1 MRSYA
6 VIPPLMLDSKQRRYS
21 FINNNGLITDLPKVA
36 KENEYYNIWTDS
48 EKEIFKEK
56 FLQHPKN
63 FGVIASY
70 LEKKTV
76 CECVAYYYRSKKTEH
91 YKRLL
96 SKWNITNAIIRIQS
110 LVRSK

>member
-6 VIPPLMLDSKQRRYS
+6 VIPPLMLDLKQRRYC
-21 FINNNGLITDLPKVA
+21 FINNNGLLTDLPKVA
-36 KENEYYNIWTDS
+36 KENEYFNTWTDA
-48 EKEIFKEK
+48 EKDIFKEK

-70 LEKKTV
+70 LEKKNV
-76 CECVAYYYRSKKTEH
+76 CECVAYYYMSKKTEQ

-96 SKWNITNAIIRIQS
+96 SKS
-110 LVRSK
+110 S

>member
-6 VIPPLMLDSKQRRYS
+6 VIPPLMLDLKQRRYS

-36 KENEYYNIWTDS
+36 KENEYFNIWTES

-76 CECVAYYYRSKKTEH
+76 CECVAYYYLSKKTKN
-91 YKRLL
+91 YKREL
-96 SKWNITNAIIRIQS
+96 SEYNI
-110 LVRSK
+110 